1 MAAMY
6 YCTRCI
12 ARILCEF
19 SRRIFHRIFHLK
31 DKAMK
36 SRIFSLL
43 FSAALLSASLLPQM
57 AQAASVSFLEPADGA
72 VVSSP
77 FTVKFGV
84 SGMEVK
90 PAGDM
95 TANTGHHHLL
105 INAGSIPAGES
116 IPIDDKH
123 LHFGKGQTETS
134 VALPP
139 GKYKLTMQFA
149 NGAHQSYGPEL
160 SKTINVT
167 VK

>member
-1 MAAMY
+1 MGSLSVLS
-6 YCTRCI
+6 
-12 ARILCEF
+12 ILDV
-19 SRRIFHRIFHLK
+19 K
-31 DKAMK
+31 DKKMK
-36 SRIFSLL
+36 SRILSVL
-43 FSAALLSASLLPQM
+43 FSAAMLSAGLLPQM
-57 AQAASVSFLEPADGA
+57 AHAASVSFIEPADGA

-95 TANTGHHHLL
+95 TPGTGHHYLL
-105 INAGSIPAGES
+105 INEDSIPAGQV
-116 IPIDDKH
+116 IPADDKH

-134 VALPP
+134 VTLPP